1 MSSRRGG
8 GRSSFAAVST
18 SSPKG
23 KSTIP
28 SQGNSSGSPGGSCN
42 NLPID
47 QMSQEMSGTSIDTA
61 ADGDWEVFSK
71 KSKNRPGTG
80 AAKQWGP
87 QNSAPIV
94 GAAGNGGAWKN
105 FGRKSAGRGN
115 NKPQSSN
122 TSWESADMAPA
133 PPIPPTLQHGWQW
146 QNRAGSSPSKA
157 VKDAQEKDS
166 DFSKHFPH
174 GSVGE
179 DDSGSEKGGP
189 HQGDLDNDD
198 GLDML
203 EDSDDDIL
211 SDDFDSDGSVK
222 SHGTRKK
229 NKWFEAF
236 FDEIDKLRIEEV
248 TEPSRQWHCP
258 ACRNGPGSIDWYR
271 GLQPLMAHAK
281 TKGASRVKVHRELA
295 ELLEE
300 ELSRRGASLIPAG
313 EVFGKWKGLRGSVSD
328 HEIVW
333 PPMIIVMNTKLEQDD
348 NGKWLGMG
356 NQELLDY
363 FNGYK
368 AVKARH
374 SYGPLGHRGMSV
386 LIFEGSAIGYL
397 EAERLHKHFS
407 EQGRDRD
414 AWDRRRQLF
423 YPGGQRQL
431 YGYMAHKEDVD
442 SFNQHCHGKSRLK
455 YDMRSYIEMVVE
467 PMKQMSEDNQQLVWF
482 KNVATK
488 EQSKSKAF
496 KESFDAVTEKL
507 RETMEENRIVRQRTK
522 MQHEQNKEEMDL
534 QEQFYKDQIT
544 TLYQTLEEKERDFE
558 VQLQKDRKKV
568 KESNVESRTK
578 EERKLRE
585 EEIARFIET
594 QDKGVEEF
602 EAKRTEMTK
611 MLDEKITDMKQKHM
625 GEELAM
631 KRRHRE
637 EELVLEKEFTDLLT
651 KLMEQYAPHP
661 SQDATGASTNP

>member
-8 GRSSFAAVST
+8 GGSSFAALCS

-23 KSTIP
+23 KSTIR
-28 SQGNSSGSPGGSCN
+28 SQGNSAGSPGGSSD

-47 QMSQEMSGTSIDTA
+47 QMSQEMSDISIGTAT
-61 ADGDWEVFSK
+61 DGDWEVFSK

-80 AAKQWGP
+80 ATKQWVP
-87 QNSAPIV
+87 QHSAPRV
-94 GAAGNGGAWKN
+94 GAAGNDGAWKN
-105 FGRKSAGRGN
+105 SGGAWQSQPADPRKSAGRGN

-122 TSWESADMAPA
+122 RAWEGAYMAPA
-133 PPIPPTLQHGWQW
+133 PPIHPTLQHGWQW

-179 DDSGSEKGGP
+179 DDSGSE
-189 HQGDLDNDD
+189 NDEV
-198 GLDML
+198 DML

-229 NKWFEAF
+229 NKWFKAF
-236 FDEIDKLRIEEV
+236 FDEIDKLSVEEI
-248 TEPSRQWHCP
+248 TKPSRQWHCP
-258 ACRNGPGSIDWYR
+258 ACRNGPGAIDWYR
-271 GLQPLMAHAK
+271 GLQPLVAHAK

-295 ELLEE
+295 ELLDE
-300 ELSRRGASLIPAG
+300 ELSCRGASLIPAG

-328 HEIVW
+328 REIVW
-333 PPMIIVMNTKLEQDD
+333 PPMTIVMNTKLEQDE

-363 FNGYK
+363 FSEYK
-368 AVKARH
+368 AAKARH
-374 SYGPLGHRGMSV
+374 SYGPQGHRGMSV
-386 LIFEGSAIGYL
+386 LIFESSAIGYL

-407 EQGRDRD
+407 EEGRDRD

-442 SFNQHCHGKSRLK
+442 SFNHHCHGKSRLK
-455 YDMRSYIEMVVE
+455 YDMQSYIEMVVE

-482 KNVATK
+482 KNVAAK
-488 EQSKSKAF
+488 EQSNSKAF

-534 QEQFYKDQIT
+534 QEQFFKDQIT

-558 VQLQKDRKKV
+558 EHLQKERKKV

-578 EERKLRE
+578 EERKLRQ

-611 MLDEKITDMKQKHM
+611 MFDKKITDMEQKHM

-637 EELVLEKEFTDLLT
+637 EELALEKEFTDLLT
-651 KLMEQYAPHP
+651 KLMEQYVPHP
-661 SQDATGASTNP
+661 PQDATGASTNP